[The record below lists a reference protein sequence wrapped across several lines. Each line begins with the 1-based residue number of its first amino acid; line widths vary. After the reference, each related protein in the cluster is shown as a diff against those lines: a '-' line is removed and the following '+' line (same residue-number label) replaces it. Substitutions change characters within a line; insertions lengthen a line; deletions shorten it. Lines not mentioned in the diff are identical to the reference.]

1 MPLVLFFLV
10 QLAVFAGLFSRAEMS
25 IYDAWFRLQ
34 GVQDPG
40 EQVVIVAM
48 DESSIHQMG
57 SLPWP
62 RSVHAQLLDKL
73 AEAKVVTFD
82 LIFNTPTDPDQDE
95 ALAQAIDKHGRVVL
109 ASQFY
114 FEQDDAG
121 ETMQVF
127 QPPLAGMMSVAAGL
141 GFVNMPT
148 DPDKV
153 VRRSTLVDVNTF
165 EVPFPSLGL
174 ASFIAAADLS
184 PLDIELH
191 NDKLVVGE
199 RSIPLNDLNQAMPCF
214 WGSQGTFKT
223 YSYYDIVNNKFL
235 PAEFKD
241 KIVLVGITASAEKED
256 IFATPYTTSNLVVS
270 GVLPTSGVEIHA
282 AVVQS
287 FLSNVWYKQ
296 AHPMVNITVLLLTAF
311 LAAAAVS
318 GRGPWLGPAGALT
331 VMLLVVGAALG
342 LWWYGRLWVN
352 VAAPVV
358 LVFLTYAVMTA
369 SDFVQT
375 EIARRRTRAMF
386 TRYVSPEVVEELMCS
401 SEDVGLGGRR
411 QTLTIMFC
419 DIRGFTA
426 YSENKAPEQ
435 VVNRLNEYLTAMTEI
450 IFRQGGTLDKY
461 LGDGLMAFFGAPV
474 HYPDHIQRAIQA
486 AIDIQIAVERLNK
499 SWADKGEPP
508 LYIGVGINSGSVLV
522 GNVGSPERMDYTVI
536 GEDVNL
542 ASRVEGL
549 TKTFDELIIISERSV
564 QMMED
569 DGVVDERLRHLGH
582 AEVKGF
588 TDPVEVYTVVR

>member
-1 MPLVLFFLV
+1 
-10 QLAVFAGLFSRAEMS
+10 
-25 IYDAWFRLQ
+25 
-34 GVQDPG
+34 
-40 EQVVIVAM
+40 VAM

-62 RSVHAQLLDKL
+62 RSTHGQLLDKL
-73 AEAKVVTFD
+73 AEARVVAFD
-82 LIFNTPTDPDQDE
+82 LIFNAPTDPSQDE

-114 FEQDDAG
+114 FEQDDTG
-121 ETMQVF
+121 ETLQVF
-127 QPPLAGMMSVAAGL
+127 QPPMAGLMSGAAGL
-141 GFVNMPT
+141 GFANMPT

-153 VRRSTLVDVNTF
+153 VRRSTLVDINTF

-174 ASFIAAADLS
+174 ATFIAAAGLS
-184 PLDIELH
+184 PLDLELQH
-191 NDKLVVGE
+191 GKLIVSE
-199 RSIPLNDLNQAMPCF
+199 HFIPLNHLNQAMPGF
-214 WGSQGTFKT
+214 WGPQGTFKT
-223 YSYYDIVNNKFL
+223 YSYYDVVNGKFS

-256 IFATPYTTSNLVVS
+256 IFATPYTTSNLVIS
-270 GVLPTSGVEIHA
+270 GSLPTPGVEIHA

-287 FLSNVWYKQ
+287 FLSHVWFKE
-296 AHPMVNITVLLLTAF
+296 AHPMLNLAILLLAAF

-318 GRGPWLGPAGALT
+318 GRGPWLGLAGAL
-331 VMLLVVGAALG
+331 VVILLVVGTAFG
-342 LWWYGRLWVN
+342 LWWYERLWVN
-352 VAAPVV
+352 VAAPGV
-358 LVFLTYAVMTA
+358 LVFLTYAGITA
-369 SDFVQT
+369 SDYVQA

-386 TRYVSPEVVEELMCS
+386 ARYVSPEVVEELMS
-401 SEDVGLGGRR
+401 SSASVGLGGRR

-435 VVNRLNEYLTAMTEI
+435 VVKRLNEYLTAMTEI

-474 HYPDHIQRAIQA
+474 YYPDHIQRAIQA

-499 SWADKGEPP
+499 SWADQGEPP
-508 LYIGVGINSGSVLV
+508 LYVGVGINSGSVLV

-549 TKTFDELIIISERSV
+549 TKTFGELIVISGRAV
-564 QMMED
+564 RMLED
-569 DGVVDERLRHLGH
+569 EGIEDKRLRRLGQ

-588 TDPVEVYTVVR
+588 TDPIEVYTVVR